1 MEMNKGIEWMNE
13 LLLFREEWKKR
24 DDLSDLSDLFFL
36 IKRIK
41 E

>member
-24 DDLSDLSDLFFL
+24 DDLSDLSDLVFL
-36 IKRIK
+36 MKRIK

>member
-24 DDLSDLSDLFFL
+24 DDLSDLSDLVFFM
-36 IKRIK
+36 KRIK